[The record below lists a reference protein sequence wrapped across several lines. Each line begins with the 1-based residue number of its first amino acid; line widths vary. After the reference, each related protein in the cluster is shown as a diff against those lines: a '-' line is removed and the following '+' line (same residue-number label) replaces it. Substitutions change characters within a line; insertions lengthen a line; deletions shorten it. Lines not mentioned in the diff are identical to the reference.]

1 VITVTT
7 PTPEPNPVAAP
18 GNPVLERIATA
29 QADLEGIEL
38 VPLAEAAGRFEV
50 LHAELQSALA
60 DLDQH

>member
-18 GNPVLERIATA
+18 GDPVLERIATA

-38 VPLAEAAGRFEV
+38 VPLAEAAGRFEA

-60 DLDQH
+60 DLDQN